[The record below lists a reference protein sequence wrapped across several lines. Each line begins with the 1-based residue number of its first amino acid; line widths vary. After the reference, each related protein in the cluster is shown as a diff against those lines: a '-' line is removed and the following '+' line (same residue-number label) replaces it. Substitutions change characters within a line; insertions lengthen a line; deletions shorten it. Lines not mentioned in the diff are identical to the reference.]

1 MGELLFFVIFSLI
14 KALIFIG
21 VLMTC
26 VAMGVFVERRV
37 LGFIQLRYG
46 PNRAGPFGIFQ
57 TLADG
62 IKLFFKQDITLPV
75 TEKGIYVLA
84 PIITGITALLPF
96 VAIPFADKIAPDT
109 LTIFGKTFDLTKYS
123 LNRGV
128 IADLPAGVLFILAVS
143 SLSVYGV
150 LLAGWSSDNK
160 YSFLGSMRMASQMLS
175 YELCLGIAIM
185 GVLMIS
191 GSMRMTEIVEAQK
204 NVWFVVY
211 QPLGF
216 ILYMVAAF
224 AEACRTPFDLIECEN
239 ELVCGFNTEYSS
251 MKFALFYLAEYIH
264 IFTISA
270 IATTFFLGGWQGPW
284 LPSGLWFAIKV
295 GCLFLFFVWV
305 RATYPRVRFDQL
317 MSLGWKYLI
326 PLSLLNL
333 VVTGIFITV

>member
-1 MGELLFFVIFSLI
+1 MGELIFFVIFTI
-14 KALIFIG
+14 VKALVFVSI
-21 VLMTC
+21 LMFC

-57 TLADG
+57 TIADG

-109 LTIFGKTFDLTKYS
+109 LTLFGKTFDLTKYS
-123 LNRGV
+123 MNRGI

-175 YELCLGIAIM
+175 YELCLGISIM

-204 NVWFVVY
+204 HMWFVVY

-216 ILYMVAAF
+216 ILYMIAAF

-264 IFTISA
+264 VFTISA
-270 IATTFFLGGWQGPW
+270 IATTLFLGGWQGPW

-317 MSLGWKYLI
+317 MGLGWKYLI

-333 VVTGIFITV
+333 VVTGIFVTV

>member
-1 MGELLFFVIFSLI
+1 MGELLFFIIFTLI
-14 KALIFIG
+14 KALVFVGI
-21 VLMTC
+21 LMFC
-26 VAMGVFVERRV
+26 VAMAVFIERRV
-37 LGFIQLRYG
+37 LGFMQIRYG
-46 PNRAGPFGIFQ
+46 PNRAGPFGILQ
-57 TLADG
+57 TIADG

-204 NVWFVVY
+204 DVWFIVY
-211 QPLGF
+211 QPFGF

-264 IFTISA
+264 IFTISG

-295 GCLFLFFVWV
+295 GCLFFFFVWV

>member
-1 MGELLFFVIFSLI
+1 MGELLFFIIFTLI
-14 KALIFIG
+14 KALVFVGI
-21 VLMTC
+21 LMFC
-26 VAMGVFVERRV
+26 VAMAVFIERRV
-37 LGFIQLRYG
+37 LGFMQIRYG
-46 PNRAGPFGIFQ
+46 PNRAGPFGILQ
-57 TLADG
+57 TIADG

-204 NVWFVVY
+204 DVWFIVY
-211 QPLGF
+211 QPFGF

-264 IFTISA
+264 LFTIGG

-295 GCLFLFFVWV
+295 GCLFFFFVWV